1 MSNKFLIK
9 NPLLTEKA
17 TEMTAWNKY
26 SFAVEKEANISEIK
40 KAIKL
45 IYKVDVEKVNII
57 NVKPKKRRL
66 GRTLG
71 TKPGYKK
78 AIVTVKK
85 GQKIDIIGAT

>member
-26 SFAVEKEANISEIK
+26 SFAVKKEANASEIK
-40 KAIKL
+40 KAIKQ
-45 IYKVDVEKVNII
+45 IYKVDAVKVNIV

-66 GRTLG
+66 GRTVG

-78 AIVTVKK
+78 AIVTVKD
-85 GQKIDIIGAT
+85 GQKIDIVGA